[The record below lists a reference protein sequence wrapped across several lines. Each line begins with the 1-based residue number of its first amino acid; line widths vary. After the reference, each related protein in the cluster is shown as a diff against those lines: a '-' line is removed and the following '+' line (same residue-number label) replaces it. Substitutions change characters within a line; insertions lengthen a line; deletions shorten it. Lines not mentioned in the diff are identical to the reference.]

1 MFSRTDDKIHKF
13 TAENART
20 LAGQKYL
27 PELDRVLQDIKT
39 AAESGKFYL
48 KISLLSE
55 FVEQE
60 LSTRGFATVQTP
72 EFEKVISW

>member
-13 TAENART
+13 TAENARSM
-20 LAGQKYL
+20 AGQKYL
-27 PELDRVLQDIKT
+27 PELDRILVEIKS
-39 AAESGKFYL
+39 AAESGRFYF
-48 KISLLSE
+48 KTPVLSE

-60 LSTRGFATVQTP
+60 LAARGFATVQTP